1 MKKLVKLAAIAAL
14 TLFSVAATAQIK
26 IGANAAVGMPM
37 GDNME
42 GFNTGFGGGL
52 SGKYMLNDNM
62 AVGAGFNYIKMGSDV
77 DGVDFTVMPITAN
90 YTYYFGTEGFKPYAG
105 IDAGIYMTTFNMK
118 MDLGMLGTTEVEVS
132 DSNTGFAPVVGFEYA
147 FSDALALDVNAK
159 YNYIM
164 TEGDASTILGI
175 NVGIVYSLGK

>member
-37 GDNME
+37 GTLGDVYSA
-42 GFNTGFGGGL
+42 GFGGGL
-52 SGKYMLNDNM
+52 SAKYMLNDNM
-62 AVGAGFNYIKMGSDV
+62 SVGAGFNYIKLGSDME
-77 DGVDFTVMPITAN
+77 GVDFSTMPVTAN
-90 YTYYFGTEGFKPYAG
+90 FSYYFGTEGFKPYAG
-105 IDAGIYMTTFNMK
+105 IDAGIFMNTFT
-118 MDLGMLGTTEVEVS
+118 MDLGIFGTAETASS
-132 DSNTGFAPVVGFEYA
+132 DLGFAPVVGFEYA